1 MVDQES
7 RWSVSAAGKF
17 GHLGE
22 LKLCLVPEYA
32 WDTLEIQS
40 HYFESDY
47 VAAQYAWILYRPWK
61 TTRGYSYSIL
71 KRTFECSEQLGPR
84 GRPDCCRQARR
95 RFEQ

>member
-7 RWSVSAAGKF
+7 RWSVSALLDG
-17 GHLGE
+17 
-22 LKLCLVPEYA
+22 LKLCLLPEYA

-47 VAAQYAWILYRPWK
+47 VAAQYAWILHRPWK
-61 TTRGYSYSIL
+61 TIRGYSYSLL
-71 KRTFECSEQLGPR
+71 KRTFECGEQLGPG
-84 GRPDCCRQARR
+84 GRPDCSRQARR